1 MSDANPNPFYEA
13 WTTPFAVP
21 PLDLIRPEHFIPAFE
36 RAMAEQLKAIDAI
49 AASTGAPSFRDIE
62 ALERSGRMLSRV
74 HGVFGNL
81 SGSASNPA
89 LQDIEREMSPRFAQ
103 HSDAIM
109 LNAALFARVS
119 GVFDARAD
127 LGLNAEQLRLVEEY
141 HRDFIRSGARLNE
154 ADKTALKALNED
166 LASLGTDFRLKVLKD
181 TEDFVM
187 VLDSH
192 DDLAGLP
199 SFAVDAAAQAA
210 ADRGLT
216 GKWVITLQRPSVEP
230 FLTFSARRD
239 LREQAHKAWVN
250 RGDTG
255 GANDTN
261 GVIASI
267 LKQRHA
273 RANLLGYPN
282 HAEMALDGRMAKTPD
297 AASELLDRVWAPAR
311 ARALEERADL
321 QAMVEAE
328 GGNFKLA
335 AWDWRYYSEKL
346 RSQRFDVDETT
357 LKSYLQLDRL
367 VDAQFAVATRLFGI
381 TFAERH
387 DIPVY
392 APEVRVWEVKN
403 RSGETMALF
412 YGDYFARTGKSS
424 GAWMSDFRAQEKM
437 DGAVIPLILNNL
449 NLNKP
454 AAGQP
459 VLLSYDDAGT
469 LFHEFGHALHG
480 LLSNVTY
487 PYLSGTNVPRDFV
500 EFPSQVYEHWLD
512 QPAILQEFAVHYQ
525 TGERMPADL
534 IEKLL
539 KARTFNQGFG
549 TVEFLLSAMFDMDL
563 HQRADANDV
572 DVHAAEAATRARLGA
587 PDEIPLRHRPQHF
600 LHLFDGQSYSAGY
613 YSYMWSE
620 VLDADGFDA
629 FAEKGDIFDGE
640 TAAKLYEFVYSA
652 GNSRDPADA
661 YRLFRGRDP
670 KVEPLLRH
678 RGFTAEAA

>member
-1 MSDANPNPFYEA
+1 MPDATQNPFFEI

-36 RAMAEQLKAIDAI
+36 RAMADQLAAIEAI
-49 AASTGAPSFRDIE
+49 SASTSPPDFVDIE

-81 SGSASNPA
+81 SSSASTPA

-109 LNAALFARVS
+109 LDARLFARVK
-119 GVFDARAD
+119 GVFDARAR
-127 LGLNAEQLRLVEEY
+127 LGLTAEQLRLVEEY
-141 HRDFIRSGARLNE
+141 HRDFERAGARLGE
-154 ADKTALKALNED
+154 ADKTALKALNEE
-166 LASLGTDFRLKVLKD
+166 LATLGTDFRLKVLKD

-187 VLDSH
+187 TLDSEA
-192 DDLAGLP
+192 DLAGLP
-199 SFAVDAAAQAA
+199 AFAVEAAAQAA
-210 ADRGLT
+210 ADRRLT

-230 FLTFSARRD
+230 FLTFSERRD

-250 RGDTG
+250 RGDAG
-255 GANDTN
+255 GENDTN
-261 GVIASI
+261 AVIASI
-267 LKQRHA
+267 LKLRHS

-297 AASELLDRVWAPAR
+297 AASELLDRVWAPAK

-321 QAMVEAE
+321 QAMIEAE

-357 LKSYLQLDRL
+357 LKSYFQLDRL
-367 VDAQFAVATRLFGI
+367 IDAQFAVATRLFGI

-403 RSGETMALF
+403 RAGDTMALF

-454 AAGQP
+454 ADGQP

-525 TGERMPADL
+525 TGEKMPAEL
-534 IEKLL
+534 VGKLL

-563 HQRADANDV
+563 HQRSDSSDV

-587 PDEIPLRHRPQHF
+587 PEEIPLRHRPQHF

-629 FAEKGDIFDGE
+629 FAEKGNIFDGE
-640 TAAKLYEFVYSA
+640 TAARLYEFVYSA
-652 GNSRDPADA
+652 GNSRDPAEA

-670 KVEPLLRH
+670 EVEPLLRH